1 MYLLE
6 QQPDNQTTTEISIK
20 PWGIA
25 LIIGLIILFIV
36 GIMLLVKHANKN
48 TSTDEQGQKQGEPH
62 KDPFKWGVVIAVVIA
77 CTLIIVPIFVSKTST
92 SNTMGIITR
101 DIRESDYTYT
111 TSQDLTSYQIAI
123 VPERD
128 IKSCTISLVLYDK
141 NDKSL
146 FSDTITKDNLKKNK
160 SYTYTFEFGFVNS
173 LSGNHVEF
181 NITGKCKG

>member
-25 LIIGLIILFIV
+25 LIIGLIIFFIV
-36 GIMLLVKHANKN
+36 GIMLLVKHANKDAG
-48 TSTDEQGQKQGEPH
+48 TDEQGQGGPH
-62 KDPFKWGVVIAVVIA
+62 KKPFKWGVVIAVVIA
-77 CTLIIVPIFVSKTST
+77 CTLVIVPIFVNKTST
-92 SNTMGIITR
+92 SNKVSMITR
-101 DIRESDYTYT
+101 DIRGSDYTYT
-111 TSQDLTSYQIAI
+111 TSQDLTSYQITI

-128 IKSCTISLVLYDK
+128 INSCTISLMLYDK

-146 FSDTITKDNLKKNK
+146 FSDTMTKYDLAENK
-160 SYTYTFEFGFVNS
+160 SYTYTFEFGFINS

-181 NITGKCKG
+181 NITGKCDV